1 MSDPR
6 ISPQYDVSVFAA
18 QRADAMLPALQ
29 RELSRGVRRR
39 RGRSRALGACAI
51 LLLLGGAIVAAMLT
65 SRPIVAP
72 TLPPPI
78 VEAPDAPVGR
88 PTVSIEVVRSMDAP
102 LIEVVRDAPRDS
114 LVQFY
119 ATASVDLASISVTDQ
134 ELLDL
139 LNAIGRPTGLV
150 RANGRV
156 WLTAAV
162 TDDEIAK
169 QRGG

>member
-6 ISPQYDVSVFAA
+6 TSPFNDVSTLAA

-29 RELSRGVRRR
+29 RELARGVGRRR
-39 RGRSRALGACAI
+39 ARTRTAGACAI
-51 LLLLGGAIVAAMLT
+51 VVLLGGAIVAAVLT
-65 SRPIVAP
+65 TTRSVAP
-72 TLPPPI
+72 ARSTPLA
-78 VEAPDAPVGR
+78 EAPAESADQ
-88 PTVSIEVVRSMDAP
+88 PTVRIEIVRSIDTSSIE
-102 LIEVVRDAPRDS
+102 IVRDSPRETIIAM
-114 LVQFY
+114 Y
-119 ATASVDLASISVTDQ
+119 TNPSVDLASISVTDH

-139 LNAIGRPTGLV
+139 LNEMGRPTGLV

-169 QRGG
+169 GRGG